1 MKLFYRHLG
10 NGEPVI
16 ILHGLF
22 GMSDNWITHGK
33 RLAEHFS
40 VYLPDLRNHG
50 QSPHSPTFNYHAMS
64 DDLHEFIVEH
74 KLKNPVII
82 GHSMGGKVAMQFAL
96 EYPDIPAKLII
107 VDISPVK
114 YPDRDA
120 HFDIISTMMSVNFEA
135 IHSREEVMEL
145 MKQSIQDEGTRLFIL
160 KNLYRKTRNTF
171 DWRLNLQA
179 IAANMDFMFS
189 GIESNSEYNKP
200 VLFIKG
206 AQSDYIKDE
215 HTEIIHKLF
224 PKALISVVENSG
236 HWVHVDA
243 PEEICNLFSDFL
255 EVDCTMD
262 PRAD

>member
-1 MKLFYRHLG
+1 MKLFYRHFG
-10 NGEPVI
+10 SGEPVI

-22 GMSDNWITHGK
+22 GLSDNWVTHGK
-33 RLAEHFS
+33 RMAEHFS

-50 QSPHSPTFNYHAMS
+50 QSPHSPTFNYTAMA
-64 DDLHEFIVEH
+64 DDLHEFIDDH
-74 KLKNPVII
+74 QLKNPVII

-96 EYPDIPAKLII
+96 EYPDIPSKLII

-120 HFDIISTMMSVNFEA
+120 HFDIISAMMSMDFEA
-135 IHSREEVMEL
+135 IHSREEAAAIL
-145 MKQSIQDEGTRLFIL
+145 AGSIRNDATRLFIL

-179 IAANMDFMFS
+179 IAANMDYIFS
-189 GIESNSEYNKP
+189 GIESNSSFDKP

-206 AQSDYIKDE
+206 TKSDYIHDS
-215 HTEIIHKLF
+215 HYPLIHKLF
-224 PKALISVVENSG
+224 PDSSVAEIENAG

-243 PEEICNLFSDFL
+243 PDEICRLFGEFL
-255 EVDCTMD
+255 EKDCTIE
-262 PRAD
+262 